1 MKNNQPKKLDM
12 SRFQMFNKKNTEE
25 ERKDAA
31 PSKPTQKK
39 RININ
44 EHM

>member
-1 MKNNQPKKLDM
+1 MKSNQPKKLDM

-31 PSKPTQKK
+31 PNQKHK
-39 RININ
+39 RNV
-44 EHM
+44 